1 MFEFMLI
8 LPGNA
13 PSTGQA
19 SSLCGD
25 PASVHEKM
33 VACLAAL
40 DLLDA
45 GIAAAHL
52 ALAIDHLRVQFNLA
66 QDGSGTD

>member
-1 MFEFMLI
+1 MSEFMLI
-8 LPGNA
+8 LPGDPPA
-13 PSTGQA
+13 TGRDA
-19 SSLCGD
+19 SACGD
-25 PASVHEKM
+25 PASVHDKM

-40 DLLDA
+40 DRLDA

-52 ALAIDHLRVQFNLA
+52 ALAIDHLRVQFNLG